1 MYELLKQKV
10 PWLYCNRNCIA
21 AAWGCHC
28 SSSGKQSTTI
38 ADGIGHVFADLL
50 SINLRG
56 YDLMK
61 IKEWCETAQCH
72 LIFDEMG
79 HCIC

>member
-1 MYELLKQKV
+1 MSYRDKTCRGFIETGNALKSC
-10 PWLYCNRNCIA
+10 LEYD
-21 AAWGCHC
+21 C
-28 SSSGKQSTTI
+28 SHSGKQSTTI
-38 ADGIGHVFADLL
+38 ADGIDNVFADLL

-56 YDLMK
+56 QDLMK